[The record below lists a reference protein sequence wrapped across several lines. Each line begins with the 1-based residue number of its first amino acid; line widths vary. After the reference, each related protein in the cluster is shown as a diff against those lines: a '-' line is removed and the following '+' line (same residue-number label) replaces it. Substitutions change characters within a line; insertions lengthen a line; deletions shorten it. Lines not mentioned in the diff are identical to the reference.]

1 MAKRKF
7 EKHEIKSALTSFVGA
22 TYQEHGSHSFAA
34 GYLESLIASI
44 LVDMPRHKQVEV
56 LTQLYDHA
64 RKVCVEKTRIDVMA

>member
-1 MAKRKF
+1 MAKRKL
-7 EKHEIKSALTSFVGA
+7 EKDEIKSALTSFIGA
-22 TYQEHGSHSFAA
+22 TYQEFNSHSYAT
-34 GYLESLIASI
+34 GYLESLLASI

>member
-1 MAKRKF
+1 MAKRKI
-7 EKHEIKSALTSFVGA
+7 EKDEIKSALTSFIGA
-22 TYQEHGSHSFAA
+22 TYQEFNSHSYAT
-34 GYLESLIASI
+34 GYMESLLVSI